1 MQQQRQLAAGA
12 AVRGAVRGVCGG
24 GIRAHGDVAVRGVRD
39 MRSGQRAAGL
49 QTAERGHMRAMPV
62 RVRCVALRV
71 CCERGVGREE
81 SGTGKVRWEE
91 VMGMYCALF

>member
-49 QTAERGHMRAMPV
+49 QAAERGHMRAMPL
-62 RVRCVALRV
+62 RVRALRV
-71 CCERGVGREE
+71 CVLREGREGE
-81 SGTGKVRWEE
+81 KGEQEK
-91 VMGMYCALF
+91 

>member
-49 QTAERGHMRAMPV
+49 QAAERGHMRAMPV
-62 RVRCVALRV
+62 RVRCVACV

-81 SGTGKVRWEE
+81 SGTGKVRWGE
-91 VMGMYCALF
+91 VMGMCCALF